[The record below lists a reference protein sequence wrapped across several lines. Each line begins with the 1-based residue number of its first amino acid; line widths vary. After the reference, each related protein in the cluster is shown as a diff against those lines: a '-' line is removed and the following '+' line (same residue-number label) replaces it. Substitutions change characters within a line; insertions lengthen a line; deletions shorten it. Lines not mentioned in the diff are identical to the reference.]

1 MAKQSYYTP
10 DDQRGP
16 TNPGTTHGKH
26 TMSDFDQVLS
36 QIARLAP
43 LIKQEADAA
52 EANRHVSAS
61 VARSMAAE
69 GLYRVAVPRNVGG
82 SERHPVEQI
91 RTIEAVSQLDGATG
105 WALMIGIEGMGILGA
120 ALPLA
125 EAQVLFKDP
134 KLILAAALNPLGKAV
149 ETEGG
154 YRISGQWP
162 FASGCHNAD
171 YFWSQSIL
179 RTAAG
184 EVIADDAGPILLESV
199 VARDN
204 FEILDT
210 WHVSGLRGSGSHDIR
225 IDDVFVPEVATTRI
239 HRRDLCAK
247 GTLYQLPSFC
257 RLAYNKVGVATGIA
271 RAAIDHFCNLA
282 TQKTPR
288 GTRNKLRER
297 EDAQLAVAEA
307 ELAVGRARSFVFETV
322 NDVWDTVDRGD
333 EPAPRQRALLQL
345 ACSGACDASV
355 DAVQKVVGAAGA
367 SANFTTNPLERCMRD
382 VMVVRQHFMVSPQ
395 WYHGA
400 GRVLLGLPSEALV
413 L

>member
-1 MAKQSYYTP
+1 M
-10 DDQRGP
+10 
-16 TNPGTTHGKH
+16 
-26 TMSDFDQVLS
+26 
-36 QIARLAP
+36 
-43 LIKQEADAA
+43 
-52 EANRHVSAS
+52 
-61 VARSMAAE
+61 
-69 GLYRVAVPRNVGG
+69 
-82 SERHPVEQI
+82 
-91 RTIEAVSQLDGATG
+91 
-105 WALMIGIEGMGILGA
+105 
-120 ALPLA
+120 
-125 EAQVLFKDP
+125 
-134 KLILAAALNPLGKAV
+134 
-149 ETEGG
+149 
-154 YRISGQWP
+154 
-162 FASGCHNAD
+162 
-171 YFWSQSIL
+171 
-179 RTAAG
+179 
-184 EVIADDAGPILLESV
+184 IADDAGPILLESV